1 MKLFL
6 MSLIAGSIV
15 GCMPKN
21 QGIGSDELKASNSMN
36 KEGALV
42 VCKNVSSKESGEK
55 IEEEATLV
63 RKNEAGKGDLF
74 VLTYKYNVKKGLK
87 TVNFGE
93 QVIKGS
99 LDPDFNH
106 TIDKEKMYFLLSGAI
121 MTSQYQINDEKTASV
136 KNLDKTEFLLKDN
149 SRLIIEEKDIILD
162 LKGCKRI

>member
-6 MSLIAGSIV
+6 MSLVAGSIV

-21 QGIGSDELKASNSMN
+21 QGIGSDELKASKLKN
-36 KEGALV
+36 KEGTLV
-42 VCKNVSSKESGEK
+42 VCKNISSKESGEK

-63 RKNEAGKGDLF
+63 RKNDAGKGELF

-106 TIDKEKMYFLLSGAI
+106 AIDKDKIYFLLSGAI
-121 MTSQYQINDEKTASV
+121 MTSQYRINDVPTASLN
-136 KNLDKTEFLLKDN
+136 NLDKTEFLLKDN
-149 SRLIIEEKDIILD
+149 NRLIIEEKEIILD